1 MKQDKK
7 EERPVKSDNLAKEFT
22 KWMEQIIDNEQDP
35 NGDKAQLKKIEQLR
49 KKQLDEAK
57 KEIYEYN

>member
-1 MKQDKK
+1 
-7 EERPVKSDNLAKEFT
+7 
-22 KWMEQIIDNEQDP
+22 MEQIIDNEQDP